1 MTFHYAIMI
10 HPEYQALLE
19 ALTALRENL
28 SLLFLERD
36 ALLSHT
42 CKNIEAEYMIKIGAL
57 EYKNFEL
64 ECRVRRIKRK
74 IELIRAKL
82 NRGEG
87 VILTEIE
94 ARLDVEYAE
103 YAEKLQALTS
113 ALDDAFLRR
122 NAKPLPL
129 KDMMELKKLYRQI
142 VKQLHP
148 DLNPRVGENERK
160 WFANAACAH
169 KNGDLPAMKTIWL
182 LLAENISSDENS
194 LEEGDSLEE
203 MRGRR
208 DFLQNRYDT
217 LIQEIKT
224 IKSSFP
230 YNQKDFLRD
239 EAKVAARV
247 DELHGLAEQYR
258 TTYAE
263 YERKLNETLTSTD
276 YHN

>member
-1 MTFHYAIMI
+1 
-10 HPEYQALLE
+10 
-19 ALTALRENL
+19 
-28 SLLFLERD
+28 
-36 ALLSHT
+36 
-42 CKNIEAEYMIKIGAL
+42 
-57 EYKNFEL
+57 
-64 ECRVRRIKRK
+64 
-74 IELIRAKL
+74 
-82 NRGEG
+82 
-87 VILTEIE
+87 
-94 ARLDVEYAE
+94 
-103 YAEKLQALTS
+103 
-113 ALDDAFLRR
+113 
-122 NAKPLPL
+122 
-129 KDMMELKKLYRQI
+129 
-142 VKQLHP
+142 
-148 DLNPRVGENERK
+148 
-160 WFANAACAH
+160 
-169 KNGDLPAMKTIWL
+169 MKTIWL

-194 LEEGDSLEE
+194 LEEGDTLEE

-247 DELHGLAEQYR
+247 DELNGLAEQYR